1 MKPFR
6 RLPII
11 IIALAGLLTAC
22 TADTQETPE
31 PQLPDLVMQIQ
42 KQARLYSTEC
52 HVHKIISHN
61 DTRQLDATIL
71 GQDFHLPLPLGK
83 RSVAIPIEATVKAF
97 IDFSDFSSSNV
108 QHNGDHVEII
118 LPDPQI
124 ELTSTR
130 INHEE
135 VRQYVPLLRA
145 NFTDEELTQLENA
158 GREAIVKD
166 LPKLDITEQARQ
178 NAARTLIP
186 MLAQMGFPTDKVTIT
201 FRKHFTPGELRGFIS
216 TNLKEQTP

>member
-1 MKPFR
+1 MKSFR
-6 RLPII
+6 HIAII
-11 IIALAGLLTAC
+11 LLCSLVAC
-22 TADTQETPE
+22 TTDTQEATE

-61 DTRQLDATIL
+61 DSRQLDATIL
-71 GQDFHLPLPLGK
+71 GQDISIPLPLGK
-83 RSVAIPIEATVKAF
+83 RSVAIPIEATVKAY
-97 IDFSDFSSSNV
+97 IDFADFSSGNV
-108 QHNGDHVEII
+108 QRNGDKIEII
-118 LPDPQI
+118 LPDPKI

-145 NFTDEELTQLENA
+145 NFTDEELTQLEND

-166 LPKLDITEQARQ
+166 LPRIDIAEQARQ

-186 MLAQMGFPTDKVTIT
+186 MLAQMGFNTDNITIT
-201 FRKHFTPGELRGFIS
+201 FRKQFTPGELRGFIS
-216 TNLKEQTP
+216 STLKE

>member
-1 MKPFR
+1 MKPLR
-6 RLPII
+6 YL
-11 IIALAGLLTAC
+11 IIAFVGSLIAC
-22 TADTQETPE
+22 TTDTQEAPE

-52 HVHKIISHN
+52 QIHKIISHN
-61 DTRQLDATIL
+61 DSRQLDATIL
-71 GQDFHLPLPLGK
+71 GQDISIPLPLGK
-83 RSVAIPIEATVKAF
+83 RSVAIPIEATVKAY
-97 IDFSDFSSSNV
+97 IDFADFSADNV
-108 QHNGDHVEII
+108 QRNGNKIEII

-166 LPKLDITEQARQ
+166 LPRLDITEQARQ

-186 MLAQMGFPTDKVTIT
+186 MLSQMGFPADDITVT

-216 TNLKEQTP
+216 TQFRE